1 MIIDRGN
8 FKNQEKQLKR
18 YNYERQR
25 LEKILNHIR
34 QCNSF
39 EALKYNPISIM
50 YGFEAL
56 KYNMNGQYSFRLS
69 KNGGVIRLIFTID
82 EKNNIVKLL
91 NITMNHYQDF
101 KRNERIE

>member
-34 QCNSF
+34 QCNS
-39 EALKYNPISIM
+39 
-50 YGFEAL
+50 FEAL

-101 KRNERIE
+101 KRKERIE